1 MNAIKNLCPY
11 PERTGARPH
20 TSSIYTISKH
30 VVEIVSQIEKG
41 KFFHFAIQLSQTE
54 LWKGNEIL
62 LLIKPGSISP
72 WTF

>member
-11 PERTGARPH
+11 PERAGARPH

-54 LWKGNEIL
+54 L
-62 LLIKPGSISP
+62 
-72 WTF
+72 